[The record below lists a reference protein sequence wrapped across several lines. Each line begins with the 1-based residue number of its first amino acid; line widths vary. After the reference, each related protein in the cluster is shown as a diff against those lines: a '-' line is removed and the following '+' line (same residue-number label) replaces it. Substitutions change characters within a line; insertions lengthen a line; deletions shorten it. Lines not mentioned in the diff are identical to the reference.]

1 MSEETSGLNVSDHA
15 IARYVER
22 ILGADMDELKDTIR
36 EMIGSPK
43 SLIEG
48 AYPSRCGEWRF
59 IIKGGNI
66 VTIRKNSGGGVFNWE
81 RERRVEFQ
89 EGSEAD
95 RWQSQ
100 KAK

>member
-1 MSEETSGLNVSDHA
+1 MLKVSDHA

-43 SLIEG
+43 SLIKG

-59 IIKGGNI
+59 IIKGGNV
-66 VTIRKNSGGGVFNWE
+66 VTIRKNSGNCISTLSKNSSKQ
-81 RERRVEFQ
+81 REDEEQ
-89 EGSEAD
+89 
-95 RWQSQ
+95 
-100 KAK
+100 